1 MFQAHPSANVSLGE
15 KLELRCIAN
24 DTSDLNSMQILSRM
38 QRNLNTTCFVLSNS
52 GVCIFLI
59 NRVQLW
65 HIGKYD
71 CMKIYK
77 NGRCF
82 TKTLIIQEA
91 IQIPV
96 LNRTVVTKSTSSTPK
111 TTMEPEQST
120 TNSLKTQDT
129 TSKAREEATS
139 ETIKN
144 VTNDEGN

>member
-1 MFQAHPSANVSLGE
+1 MFQARPSANVSLGE

-38 QRNLNTTCFVLSNS
+38 QINLNTTCSVSSNS
-52 GVCIFLI
+52 GFCIFLI
-59 NRVQLW
+59 NRLQPW
-65 HIGKYD
+65 NIGKYD
-71 CMKIYK
+71 CMKTHK

-96 LNRTVVTKSTSSTPK
+96 LNRTKSTSSTPK

-144 VTNDEGN
+144 VANDEGN